1 MKFLVDMPL
10 SPKTVQFL
18 KNMGQEAVRVSEL
31 GMAKSKDREIFDYAE
46 KNDMIILSADL
57 DFGTILANT
66 HSCKPSVI
74 IFRLRNPSP
83 EHVNSLLFS
92 NLSSIEVEIIKGAIV
107 IIEDSEIRIRKL
119 PIGETD
125 AYRIY

>member
-46 KNDMIILSADL
+46 KNNMIILSADL

-66 HSCKPSVI
+66 HSRKPSVI

-83 EHVNSLLFS
+83 EHVNLLILS
-92 NLSSIEVEIIKGAIV
+92 NLTIIEKDILKGAIV
-107 IIEDSEIRIRKL
+107 IIEDSEIRIREL
-119 PIGETD
+119 PIGEK
-125 AYRIY
+125 